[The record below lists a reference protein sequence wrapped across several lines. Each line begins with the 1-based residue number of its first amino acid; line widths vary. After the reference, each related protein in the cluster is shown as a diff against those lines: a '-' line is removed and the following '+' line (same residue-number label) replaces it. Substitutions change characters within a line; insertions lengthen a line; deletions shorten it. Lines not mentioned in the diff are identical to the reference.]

1 MATVA
6 PRERRATRGEA
17 ESWEIP
23 RGRPWYRK
31 VATLARENPI
41 GALSFLVVVV
51 FVFVGL
57 FGSSFA
63 PYDPKELDATS
74 QYLGPSSA
82 HLMGTDQLGHDM
94 FSRIMTGARIDLKF
108 GIIVLFL
115 GFVPGT
121 VLGIISGYSG
131 RWVDYLIQRSAEAW
145 GAFPQLFL
153 LLTFIA
159 ALGPGLRTVEAV
171 VAVGALFSGSR
182 LLRAVA
188 LIERH
193 KDYVLSARSTGAS
206 EFRVLWRHVVPN
218 VMPYVLVGF
227 SSLFAVAV
235 AVEATLSFLGL
246 GVAPGTPSW
255 GGDLSFNL
263 NHGGQQY
270 PYLVIFPGA
279 AISLVILAFNLL
291 GDSLRDILD
300 PRLRGSTGNKK

>member
-1 MATVA
+1 MATIA
-6 PRERRATRGEA
+6 QRDRRIIET

-31 VATLARENPI
+31 AATLARENPV
-41 GALSFLVVVV
+41 GAVSLLVVAV
-51 FVFVGL
+51 FIFVGL
-57 FGSSFA
+57 FGEQLA
-63 PYDPKELDATS
+63 PYDPNTLDAS
-74 QYLGPSSA
+74 AQFLGPSAA

-94 FSRIMTGARIDLKF
+94 FSRVLAGAQIDLKF
-108 GIIVLFL
+108 GVVVLFL
-115 GFVPGT
+115 GFLPGV
-121 VLGIISGYSG
+121 VLGIISGYAG

-188 LIERH
+188 IIEKH
-193 KDYVLSARSTGAS
+193 KEYVLSARATGAS

-218 VMPYVLVGF
+218 IMPYILVGF
-227 SSLFAVAV
+227 SSVFAVAV
-235 AVEATLSFLGL
+235 ALEATLAFLGL

-255 GGDLSFNL
+255 GRDLSFNL
-263 NHGGQQY
+263 NAGTRY
-270 PYLVIFPGA
+270 PFLVIFPGA
-279 AISLVILAFNLL
+279 AISIVILAFNLL

-300 PRLRGSTGNKK
+300 PRLRGATGRRR

>member
-1 MATVA
+1 MATIA
-6 PRERRATRGEA
+6 QRDRRIVEA

-31 VATLARENPI
+31 AATLARENPV
-41 GALSFLVVVV
+41 GAVSLLVVMV
-51 FVFVGL
+51 FVVVGL
-57 FGSSFA
+57 FGERLA
-63 PYDPKELDATS
+63 PYDPNALDAS
-74 QYLGPSSA
+74 AQFLGPSAA

-94 FSRIMTGARIDLKF
+94 FSRILAGAQIDLKF
-108 GIIVLFL
+108 GIVVLFL
-115 GFVPGT
+115 GFLPGV
-121 VLGIISGYSG
+121 VLGIISGYAG

-188 LIERH
+188 IIEKH
-193 KDYVLSARSTGAS
+193 KEYVLSARATGAS
-206 EFRVLWRHVVPN
+206 EFRVLWRHVAPN
-218 VMPYVLVGF
+218 IMPYILVGF
-227 SSLFAVAV
+227 SSVFAVAV
-235 AVEATLSFLGL
+235 ALEATLAFLGL

-255 GGDLSFNL
+255 GRDLSFNL
-263 NHGGQQY
+263 NSGTQY
-270 PYLVIFPGA
+270 PFLVIFPGA
-279 AISLVILAFNLL
+279 AISIVILAFNLL

-300 PRLRGSTGNKK
+300 PRLRGSTGARR